1 MVNLARVK
9 QIQERFDR
17 ATYLTVYTRGE
28 FGYNDSRKSFF
39 VRFNKMFT
47 RSFVCQRLILL
58 RVGTILTTS
67 IQSMIT
73 RV

>member
-28 FGYNDSRKSFF
+28 FGYLDPRKSFLAA
-39 VRFNKMFT
+39 KAA
-47 RSFVCQRLILL
+47 I
-58 RVGTILTTS
+58 
-67 IQSMIT
+67 
-73 RV
+73 

>member
-28 FGYNDSRKSFF
+28 FGNEKKIS
-39 VRFNKMFT
+39 VKMTDF
-47 RSFVCQRLILL
+47 
-58 RVGTILTTS
+58 
-67 IQSMIT
+67 
-73 RV
+73 